1 MIENNP
7 HASSPSVATSAARAI
22 DGAISRLVQG
32 VNSVSW
38 NPVADVDRFRVVRKR
53 TIATL
58 GEVNAEQALWS
69 PEKGTWSIAQI
80 ADHLLRSEEMYREQF
95 RRLIEMSQEGRG
107 TSIEISLKEVDV
119 AFAAIPREVIPLLE
133 FPIKMFNLFV
143 PHVVRETMVR
153 YPLIAALNPRSSAP
167 RAGLMPGKL
176 REDLAAALAETE
188 AFFRMPMPPNVNQLT
203 INHPI
208 MGNNTIPQLFRI
220 MIAHEERHQGQMS
233 NVRAHK
239 NFPKISREPLSA
251 AQLLDKSWQK

>member
-1 MIENNP
+1 
-7 HASSPSVATSAARAI
+7 
-22 DGAISRLVQG
+22 
-32 VNSVSW
+32 
-38 NPVADVDRFRVVRKR
+38 
-53 TIATL
+53 
-58 GEVNAEQALWS
+58 
-69 PEKGTWSIAQI
+69 
-80 ADHLLRSEEMYREQF
+80 
-95 RRLIEMSQEGRG
+95 
-107 TSIEISLKEVDV
+107 
-119 AFAAIPREVIPLLE
+119 
-133 FPIKMFNLFV
+133 
-143 PHVVRETMVR
+143 
-153 YPLIAALNPRSSAP
+153 
-167 RAGLMPGKL
+167 MPGKL